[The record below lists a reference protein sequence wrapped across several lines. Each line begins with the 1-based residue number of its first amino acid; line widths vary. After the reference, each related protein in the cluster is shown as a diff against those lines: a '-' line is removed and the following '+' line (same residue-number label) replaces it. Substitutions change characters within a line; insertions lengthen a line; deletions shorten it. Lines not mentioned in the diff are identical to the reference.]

1 MPAIISTTTSLKQ
14 QAEELLRRSLNDSQA
29 VFHVG
34 QWEAIEGLVRDRAR
48 LLVVQRTGWGKSV
61 VYFLATRLLRDAG
74 SGPTLLIS
82 PLLALMRDQI
92 RAAERIGIH
101 AETINSSNIEDWKRV
116 QDELHAGEIDLLL
129 ISPERLA
136 NENFREKVLMPVA
149 ARIGLL
155 VVDEAHCIS
164 DWGHD
169 FRPDYRRIVRI
180 VQALPRNIPVLTT
193 TATANDRVVEDVLA
207 QLGDLRVVR
216 GPLARESLRLQNIFL
231 QSQAARMAWLAEQV
245 PRLSGS
251 GVIYTLTVRD
261 AQRVAGWLQS
271 RGIDA
276 QAYYGDLETESRKE
290 LETKLLKNQ
299 VKALVATTALGM
311 GFDKPDLGFVIHFQR
326 PASVIHY
333 YQQVGRAGRALET
346 AYAVLLGGRED
357 DEIADYF
364 LRTAFPPEAHV
375 NVVLKALKQ
384 EPGGLS
390 ITLLQKK
397 LNLSYKQIE
406 KVLRTLATEHPSP
419 IEQFE
424 SRWYRTPVRY
434 TPDRRKIE
442 RLIEVRQRE
451 QKRMQDYLH
460 STECLMAFL
469 QKELDDPDPKPC
481 SRCAVCCGAPLLP
494 ESYSTAAAND
504 AVQFLQRCHQKF
516 EPRRKWI
523 ADSLDAHGWQGLI
536 PEQLRAQTGWAL
548 CLWGDAGWGE
558 LVRHGKQ
565 DGHFDDELVTAA
577 AEMVQRHWKPNPPPA
592 WVTCVPSL
600 RHPKLV
606 PDFAHRLAK
615 ALRLPFI
622 SCISQKHRISP
633 QKEMSNSYQQA
644 RNLAR
649 AFKVDAKQVPPEP
662 VLLVDDMVDSRW
674 TLTVVSALLLEA
686 QSGPVHPLALA
697 MTTPR

>member
-1 MPAIISTTTSLKQ
+1 MTVLSATSSLKR
-14 QAEELLRRSLNDSQA
+14 QAEEHLRRSVNDSRA

-48 LLVVQRTGWGKSV
+48 LLVIQRTGWGKSV

-101 AETINSSNIEDWKRV
+101 AETINSINAEDWMRV
-116 QDELHAGEIDLLL
+116 QDELHAGAVDLLL

-136 NENFREKVLMPVA
+136 NEVFREKVLMPVA

-193 TATANDRVVEDVLA
+193 TATANNRVVDDIQA

-216 GPLARESLRLQNIFL
+216 GPLARESLHLQNISL
-231 QSQAARMAWLAEQV
+231 PGQAARMAWLAEQV
-245 PRLSGS
+245 PQLTGS

-261 AQRVAGWLQS
+261 AQRVTGWLQS

-276 QAYYGDLETESRKE
+276 QAYYGDMENERRKVLEAR
-290 LETKLLKNQ
+290 LLKNE

-375 NVVLKALKQ
+375 KVVLKALKK
-384 EPGGLS
+384 EAGGLS
-390 ITLLQKK
+390 IALLQKK
-397 LNLSYKQIE
+397 LNLSYGQIE

-424 SRWYRTPVRY
+424 ARWYRTPVRY
-434 TPDRRKIE
+434 APDPMKIE
-442 RLIEVRQRE
+442 RLIEARKRE
-451 QKRMQDYLH
+451 QSRMRDYLH
-460 STECLMAFL
+460 SAECLMAFL
-469 QKELDDPDPKPC
+469 QRDLDDPDPQPC
-481 SRCAVCCGAPLLP
+481 GRCSVCCGAPLLP
-494 ESYSTAAAND
+494 ENYSTAVAKD
-504 AVQFLQRCHQKF
+504 AVQFLQRCYQKF
-516 EPRRKWI
+516 EPRRRWI
-523 ADSLDAHGWQGLI
+523 GDSLDAYGWKGVI
-536 PEQLRAQTGWAL
+536 PEELRAQTGWAL
-548 CLWGDAGWGE
+548 CLWGDAGWGD

-577 AEMVQRHWKPNPPPA
+577 AAMLRRHWKPDPPPT

-600 RHPKLV
+600 RHTKLV
-606 PDFAHRLAK
+606 PDFAQQLAE
-615 ALRLPFI
+615 ALHLPFI
-622 SCISQKHRISP
+622 SCMRQKRRIPP
-633 QKEMSNSYQQA
+633 QKEMANSYQQA
-644 RNLAR
+644 KNLVR
-649 AFKVDAKQVPPEP
+649 AFEVDAKQVRPEP

-674 TLTVVSALLLEA
+674 TLTVASALLLEA
-686 QSGPVHPLALA
+686 HSGSVYPLALA
-697 MTTPR
+697 MTTPG